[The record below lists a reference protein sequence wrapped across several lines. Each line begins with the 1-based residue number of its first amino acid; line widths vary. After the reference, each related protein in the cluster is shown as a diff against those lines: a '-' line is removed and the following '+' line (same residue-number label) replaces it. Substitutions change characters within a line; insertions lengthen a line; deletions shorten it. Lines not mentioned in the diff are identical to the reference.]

1 MMHRRV
7 LNRRFFFFILA
18 LALGGFFIFLSASL
32 GLLNRGGASYGRVIL
47 KQLLILIGAI
57 GLMLMAANFDYHR
70 LRRWALPIFL
80 VALAVSLLVFV
91 PGLGFSSGG
100 ARRWLSIGT
109 QTFQPSELLKLG
121 FIIYLAAWLTRTNVQ
136 LTSWASGFL
145 PFVLLMGVTGAT
157 LIAEPDLGTFS
168 VLAVSALVMFFV
180 AGGHWRQLL
189 LISVLGLI
197 LIGGTIAAKPYARER
212 ILTFIHPQ
220 ENLLTSSYQLNQSL
234 IAIGSGGWLG
244 RGLGRSIQKFN
255 YLPEPIGDS
264 IFAVA
269 AEEFGLFGGLSI
281 ILIFIIFAWWGL
293 ALAAQA
299 SDRFGRVLITGII
312 VLIATGAFV
321 NIASMLGLL
330 PLTGIPLIFISHGG
344 SSLLFSLLGC
354 GIILN
359 VGRFA
364 LKS

>member
-1 MMHRRV
+1 MRRRN

-18 LALGGFFIFLSASL
+18 LTPGGFFIFLSASL
-32 GLLNRGGASYGRVIL
+32 GLLNRDGASYGRVVL
-47 KQLLILIGAI
+47 KQLIILVAAI
-57 GLMLMAANFDYHR
+57 GLMLAAANFDYR
-70 LRRWALPIFL
+70 RWRRWALPIFL
-80 VALAVSLLVFV
+80 ATLAINLLVFV

-100 ARRWLSIGT
+100 ARRWLSIGA

-121 FIIYLAAWLTRTNVQ
+121 FIIYLAAWLTRSNIQ
-136 LTSWASGFL
+136 LNSWAAGFL
-145 PFVLLMGVTGAT
+145 PFILLMGITGAT

-168 VLAVSALVMFFV
+168 VLAVSALAMFFV
-180 AGGHWRQLL
+180 AGGRWRQLF
-189 LISVLGLI
+189 LIAGLGLVVLG
-197 LIGGTIAAKPYARER
+197 GVIAVKPYAQDR
-212 ILTFIHPQ
+212 ILTFLNPQ

-234 IAIGSGGWLG
+234 ITIGSGGWLG

-269 AEEFGLFGGLSI
+269 AEEFGFLGGLLI
-281 ILIFIIFAWWGL
+281 ILVFVVFSWWGL
-293 ALAAQA
+293 TLAARA
-299 SDRFGRVLITGII
+299 PDRFGRVLITGII

-330 PLTGIPLIFISHGG
+330 PLTGIPLVFISHGG
-344 SSLLFSLLGC
+344 SSLLLSLLGC
-354 GIILN
+354 GIILS

-364 LKS
+364 SKT